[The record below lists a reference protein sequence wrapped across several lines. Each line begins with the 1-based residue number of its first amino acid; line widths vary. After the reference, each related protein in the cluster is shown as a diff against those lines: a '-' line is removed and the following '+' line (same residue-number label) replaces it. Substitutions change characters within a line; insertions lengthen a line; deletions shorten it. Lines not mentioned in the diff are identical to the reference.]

1 MPSHFQFSALVSG
14 SSLPDVRDRKK
25 KEQGE
30 KEKEREGER
39 DGKREGGRE
48 GEGRKDVA
56 TKNRGVS
63 LAEVLQN

>member
-14 SSLPDVRDRKK
+14 SSLLDVRDRKK

-39 DGKREGGRE
+39 DRKRKGGRE

-63 LAEVLQN
+63 LAAVLQN

>member
-39 DGKREGGRE
+39 ERGREGGIE
-48 GEGRKDVA
+48 GKGRKDVA
-56 TKNRGVS
+56 TKNGGVS
-63 LAEVLQN
+63 LAVVLQN

>member
-39 DGKREGGRE
+39 ERKRKGGRE
-48 GEGRKDVA
+48 SGRRKEGC
-56 TKNRGVS
+56 GHQ
-63 LAEVLQN
+63 E

>member
-14 SSLPDVRDRKK
+14 SSLPNVRDRKK

-39 DGKREGGRE
+39 EGRRDRGKRKEGCGHQEQR
-48 GEGRKDVA
+48 
-56 TKNRGVS
+56 T
-63 LAEVLQN
+63 